1 MAPDFRVFEV
11 LTRHGVPFLV
21 IGGHAVSFHGYVR
34 ATEDTDVLWMR
45 SPKAERGLLA
55 ALEEL
60 DAEYIGREID
70 PATGIEQTHPV
81 TAAFIRSQSLM
92 MLYTNAGFLDLF
104 DYVPGYPEQAVAAL
118 FESCREA
125 EGLRFVS
132 LEWLRRLKAAAG
144 RPKDL
149 LDLENLPP
157 A

>member
-1 MAPDFRVFEV
+1 MAPDFRIFEV
-11 LTRHGVPFLV
+11 LTRHGVPFLI

-34 ATEDTDVLWMR
+34 ATEDTDVLWAR
-45 SPKAERGLLA
+45 SPEAERGLLA

-60 DAEYIGREID
+60 HAEYIGKEID

-92 MLYTNAGFLDLF
+92 MLCTTAGFLDLF
-104 DYVPGYPEQAVAAL
+104 DFVPGYPEQAVTAL

-149 LDLENLPP
+149 LDLENLPQ

>member
-70 PATGIEQTHPV
+70 PAT
-81 TAAFIRSQSLM
+81 FIRSQSLM